1 MSFFAGTIA
10 NNDQPMVLPDWSQH
24 LPADTRA
31 KAVDLSRTGFADA
44 AWPITS
50 YREIVD
56 TLRNAGFAILGG
68 DILKGRRRDLE
79 HTYDSWS
86 SDVKPGEPW
95 PAFVT
100 RSCANATNYLAK
112 LQKQPDLWFTVVVSA
127 RPSAA
132 QSAKGHGR

>member
-1 MSFFAGTIA
+1 MA
-10 NNDQPMVLPDWSQH
+10 LPDWSQH

-56 TLRNAGFAILGG
+56 TLRDAGFAILGG

-86 SDVKPGEPW
+86 SEVKSGESW
-95 PAFVT
+95 PAFVA
-100 RSCANATNYLAK
+100 RSCANAADYLAGM
-112 LQKQPDLWFTVVVSA
+112 QQQSDLWFTVAVSP

-132 QSAKGHGR
+132 QSAKGHDR